1 MITREGLYAS
11 SDTLGAM
18 GDAIE
23 VFLINKGYSRQQ
35 SCSAAIILCWVSL
48 ITLVAARG
56 IWLNTEKEHLRQ
68 FASYRS

>member
-35 SCSAAIILCWVSL
+35 SCSAANHIVLGISDNLGGCQ
-48 ITLVAARG
+48 G